1 MVKKNSRKIAKNIV
15 LERKKKEIKTT
26 LELTKIIKKVN
37 FFNKKNPSTRVFQAL
52 RIYVNDEL
60 NELENFLKSCIH
72 FLNKE
77 SRIIIVAF
85 HSLEDRIVKN
95 FFKEKYKISKNHNKK
110 ASNTLLSRNKK
121 KSKIKVS

>member
-1 MVKKNSRKIAKNIV
+1 MVKKKILERLQKNIV

-95 FFKEKYKISKNHNKK
+95 FFKENIKYLKIITKK
-110 ASNTLLSRNKK
+110 PVTPLIKK
-121 KSKIKVS
+121 